1 MTSRVVV
8 VGLGPAGAD
17 HLHPAARDYLK
28 RPGAVLRTRQHPAAG
43 AFEDLESFD
52 SLYEGAERFEEVYEG
67 IVDELVRRAEEAGEV
82 VYGVPGSPLVA
93 ERTVELLRLRDEIEL
108 VILPALSFMDLTWV
122 ALGIDPLATQV
133 RLLDATSIPERL
145 RGPGPLLLTQCHS
158 ATVMSD
164 VKLSLD
170 TDLLAQPP
178 QVIVLHH
185 LGLPDERVEAISWD
199 DLDRFDGVDHLTS
212 VYVPELRT
220 VGSAAEDLLDL
231 MITLRAECPWDQKQT
246 HGSLTRH
253 LLEEAYEALDALEE
267 LTHALEHGEGIDEAY
282 EHAAEE
288 LGDVV
293 FQVVFHAYLA
303 SEEGRFDLTDVLD
316 GVRTKLISRHPHVF
330 ADVVAETPD
339 EVAANWEDLKRAEKG
354 RASVTEGIPA
364 ALPALVRFTK
374 LRRKANAVGLAE
386 PEFSSAIDSAINA
399 LEQLRNFEG
408 LRRDDAEGSS
418 SGPEA
423 DLIGDVLA
431 EIVDGARRLG
441 VDPEMALRH
450 RADRLQAEIIAAEIA

>member
-1 MTSRVVV
+1 MQNCRDLGATVVIF
-8 VGLGPAGAD
+8 GA
-17 HLHPAARDYLK
+17 HIGEARE
-28 RPGAVLRTRQHPAAG
+28 H
-43 AFEDLESFD
+43 
-52 SLYEGAERFEEVYEG
+52 
-67 IVDELVRRAEEAGEV
+67 
-82 VYGVPGSPLVA
+82 
-93 ERTVELLRLRDEIEL
+93 
-108 VILPALSFMDLTWV
+108 
-122 ALGIDPLATQV
+122 ALGIGREQCLTYVHGFDDPHVIAGAGTLGIEIVEQCPSVDAVVIPVGGAGLIAGASLA
-133 RLLDATSIPERL
+133 I
-145 RGPGPLLLTQCHS
+145 
-158 ATVMSD
+158 
-164 VKLSLD
+164 K
-170 TDLLAQPP
+170 
-178 QVIVLHH
+178 
-185 LGLPDERVEAISWD
+185 
-199 DLDRFDGVDHLTS
+199 
-212 VYVPELRT
+212 
-220 VGSAAEDLLDL
+220 
-231 MITLRAECPWDQKQT
+231 TLRPDVLVVGAEPQ
-246 HGSLTRH
+246 SVPSFAAAL
-253 LLEEAYEALDALEE
+253 EALDALEE